1 MKLGLYQCPSPAGD
15 LAAGLARVDEA
26 LGEAT
31 KAGVDMLTLPEM
43 FLPGYNADPTPQPE
57 AWPQVQADLA
67 ALVAQ
72 HGIGLTIGL
81 ADYQDTGIGNAAF
94 AFGRDG
100 GLLAVYHK
108 VQLFGPREKVLYVP
122 GDRLLSFDFEG
133 VTFGLLVCYDVEF
146 PEHTR
151 ALARAGAQA
160 LLVPTANMMPFV
172 NVNEVTVPARALESG
187 LTVVYAN
194 YCGVEGDLTYTGRS
208 LIVGPDGR
216 TLATMGEGSG
226 LIVADLPAADGSG
239 LETPVSTQFE
249 DYRVIDR
256 LERR

>member
-15 LAAGLARVDEA
+15 LAAGLARVDQA
-26 LGEAT
+26 LAQAAQ
-31 KAGVDMLTLPEM
+31 AGVDMLTLPEM
-43 FLPGYNADPTPQPE
+43 FLPGYNADPAPQPE
-57 AWPQVQADLA
+57 EWPQVRADLA
-67 ALVAQ
+67 ALVAR

-81 ADYQDTGIGNAAF
+81 ADYQDAGIGNAAF
-94 AFGRDG
+94 VFGRG
-100 GLLAVYHK
+100 GDVLAVYHK
-108 VQLFGPREKVLYVP
+108 VQLFGLREKALYVP
-122 GDRLLSFDFEG
+122 GDRLVCFEFEG

-172 NVNEVTVPARALESG
+172 NVNEVTVPARALESA

-194 YCGVEGDLTYTGRS
+194 YSGVEGDLTYTGRS
-208 LIVGPDGR
+208 LIAGPDGR
-216 TLATMGEGSG
+216 ALAAIGEGTG
-226 LIVADLPAADGSG
+226 LIVAELPAGDGAG

-249 DYRVIDR
+249 DYRAIDR
-256 LERR
+256 VERV